1 MEDYRKMAEANQR
14 RGREIIA
21 ETQLVES
28 WEAIGAQAN
37 LIGSLSTGLMMKKL
51 DIDMHVYTDTLS
63 IKESFRAAARIAS
76 HPGIVRMEYTNLID
90 TEEECIEWHA
100 AYRDRDGRM
109 WKMDMIHI
117 RRGSAYDGFAE
128 RMASR
133 IGAVLTEET
142 RDAILRLKYET
153 PDTESVIGA
162 EYYAAVLSGGVRDYA
177 GLTAW
182 REAHRGDSLIGW
194 LPPPAAPP
202 RRRASPH
209 IRSGS
214 IRTRQ
219 AALSFSLTI
228 PYSDSNAATRLA
240 ISVSTACRRN
250 LLTIPRKSVSLRR
263 PAPPETPSPSI
274 PQPATR
280 PIYPIRYGTAPDR
293 HASGRAYHY
302 DRPTVT
308 DGHTPTSV
316 SGILHPTAKSL
327 RAATHC
333 RTTNAPRRMTM
344 TGKRRT
350 SPQKATNLH
359 RAPRHRRRNKNGKF
373 KDSGR
378 IRLRRKKESA
388 GYRSRSPM

>member
-90 TEEECIEWHA
+90 TEEECVEWHA

-194 LPPPAAPP
+194 LP
-202 RRRASPH
+202 
-209 IRSGS
+209 
-214 IRTRQ
+214 
-219 AALSFSLTI
+219 
-228 PYSDSNAATRLA
+228 
-240 ISVSTACRRN
+240 
-250 LLTIPRKSVSLRR
+250 
-263 PAPPETPSPSI
+263 
-274 PQPATR
+274 
-280 PIYPIRYGTAPDR
+280 
-293 HASGRAYHY
+293 
-302 DRPTVT
+302 
-308 DGHTPTSV
+308 
-316 SGILHPTAKSL
+316 
-327 RAATHC
+327 
-333 RTTNAPRRMTM
+333 
-344 TGKRRT
+344 
-350 SPQKATNLH
+350 
-359 RAPRHRRRNKNGKF
+359 
-373 KDSGR
+373 
-378 IRLRRKKESA
+378 
-388 GYRSRSPM
+388 